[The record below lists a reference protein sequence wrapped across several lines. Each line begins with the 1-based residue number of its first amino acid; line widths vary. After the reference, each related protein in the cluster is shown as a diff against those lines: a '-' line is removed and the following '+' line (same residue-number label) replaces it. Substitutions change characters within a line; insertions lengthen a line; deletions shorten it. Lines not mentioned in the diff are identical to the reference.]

1 MFLKSF
7 LYANFLSLPNTPHV
21 LWCFFRIETVI
32 FSWEKCSL
40 AKTNVTCYPRWGGGG
55 GGRGMSLKSYCC
67 NHKLITKQRGSG
79 DCFPQTIALG
89 EHKMFENGISIGW
102 WVLWCRNVCFCN
114 RTTKNII
121 KLPQSYMWFPLC
133 RYKISR
139 ITITGSTLNDKFDH
153 TVKPCAFW
161 NQPSSMKNGFWE
173 NCKSSAV

>member
-1 MFLKSF
+1 MRPTFCDAFSELKPSYF
-7 LYANFLSLPNTPHV
+7 PGKNVASRRRMWHVTP
-21 LWCFFRIETVI
+21 
-32 FSWEKCSL
+32 
-40 AKTNVTCYPRWGGGG
+40 GGGG
-55 GGRGMSLKSYCC
+55 GGGVWGSSLKCYCC
-67 NHKLITKQRGSG
+67 NHKLITKQRGSS
-79 DCFPQTIALG
+79 DCFLQTIALG
-89 EHKMFENGISIGW
+89 ERKMFENGISIGW

-139 ITITGSTLNDKFDH
+139 ITITGSTLNDKFDY